1 MDRFTQYTTREETA
15 TREQPYDCW
24 ECGDACDELHQAPWT
39 AQRLLVGVCCMP
51 VVDQPENEV
60 TAEELAALDAE
71 EFAIFGMPAK
81 FEPMQARLFPK
92 QEVA

>member
-1 MDRFTQYTTREETA
+1 
-15 TREQPYDCW
+15 
-24 ECGDACDELHQAPWT
+24 
-39 AQRLLVGVCCMP
+39 MP

-60 TAEELAALDAE
+60 TAEELAALEAE

-81 FEPMQARLFPK
+81 YEPMQARLFPK